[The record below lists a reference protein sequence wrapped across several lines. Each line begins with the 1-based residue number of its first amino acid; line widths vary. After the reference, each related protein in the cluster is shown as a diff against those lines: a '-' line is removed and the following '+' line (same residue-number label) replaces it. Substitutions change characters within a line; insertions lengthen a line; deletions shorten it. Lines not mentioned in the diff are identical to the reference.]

1 MGTKVHCKS
10 YLPGYCSMRD
20 LNEDYSSSNWPL
32 FYGDKPLADGQ
43 YYNSLLPRTVTNAYP
58 GDDKDALKQTML
70 EHEAVFKHQV
80 FELHR
85 LYKIQRD
92 MMDEI
97 GRKEPHDHRM
107 LMETSSSS
115 SPLSGCSSKDCEILE
130 FRPSKARKKLFDLQL
145 PPDQYIDTEEGE
157 QSLYDK
163 TPDIEKYP
171 PKINDKITSESSVKL
186 NFGGVTKIDC
196 DGDGSRFGSCLRN
209 SVGFADLNE
218 PIQVEE
224 AALPGSV
231 GFIGGAVCH
240 AETKDLD
247 GAAKSKSHF
256 LLGLSKEVLQNSQH
270 RSSNLTS
277 SKLHIENRRVG
288 REWLPYMLETGHS
301 KTHPNSSHQGLQ
313 SDKSFI
319 ASQLMHATLDKVHQ
333 PLGILSSDHSRGD
346 LGRERTVG
354 GLGLSARS
362 RDLSCSNYL
371 EPVLVS
377 HLSNP
382 NPLVHASDLDNAWS
396 HSIST
401 SGKPNTLKHLLTAT
415 RFFKNK
421 WHLNSCSGSKPVYG
435 SCLPTN
441 CNGFYHGSSS
451 GSKDVLTWLPSA
463 GFDYFN
469 CNKYDKVT
477 SERSINYGARSF
489 LKGSHVIDISD
500 DDRKCEGHLE
510 VFPWLKA
517 KPANNMNEGTST
529 RRDSNSSELS
539 FLQAAS
545 NQFSSRS
552 ETVKASN
559 QLFTQKITVPA
570 CDNDVRAKRNGVG
583 DCRVN
588 GKIFGFPIFANPC
601 TPKTKSS
608 SVVSASASIQCPTR
622 QEDIKSERKNGLIDI
637 NLACDPESGTQ
648 IAAEVVVVEKGRDKK
663 VANFRTLIDLN
674 ACASEDEVK
683 LSSSIASTSVNVKI
697 AVEINLEVPAVPET
711 EEDILPVEDKKQHEV
726 EQPQD
731 EAVRIAADIIVA
743 ISSSDH
749 RNRVEET
756 TCNRSEVP
764 SEDSLLW
771 FVEVVSSF
779 VNNLERKLG
788 TESRSKHSGYIN
800 LSLSNEIDDFEAMTL
815 NLTEVTEEEYMPKPL
830 VPEILGVEETGT
842 ISLMNRP
849 RRGQARR
856 GRPRR
861 DFQRDILP
869 GLASLSRHEVT
880 EDLQTFGGLMR
891 ATGHVWYSGL
901 TRRNGTRNGGAAR
914 GRRRSVVDTDATA
927 AATATVTAR
936 RKVHCQI
943 VKVGSPDSLVLTG
956 LVDMYAKCGDI
967 ECSREVF
974 DEIDDSNVVSWT
986 SMIVGYVQNEGG
998 GFDNDCTEEDVMS
1011 FNQMRDG
1018 LCEGNQYIF
1027 ASIVTACTKLGASHQ
1042 GKWVHRCVIKKGIEL
1057 DSFLGIPLVD
1067 MYVKCGAM
1075 GDAQS
1080 LFDELHTFDLV
1091 SWTAMI
1097 VGFL

>member
-32 FYGDKPLADGQ
+32 FYGDKPLANGQ
-43 YYNSLLPRTVTNAYP
+43 YYNSFLPRTVTNAYP

-97 GRKEPHDHRM
+97 GRKEPHDHRI

-115 SPLSGCSSKDCEILE
+115 SPLVSHMPSNDAWKWHKTNFPLVNSEMITSPLSCTKGNGSKVGRIPSQSGCSSKDCEILE

-145 PPDQYIDTEEGE
+145 PADQYIDTEEGE
-157 QSLYDK
+157 QSLDVK
-163 TPDIEKYP
+163 IPDIEKYP

-196 DGDGSRFGSCLRN
+196 DGDALRFGSCLRN

-270 RSSNLTS
+270 RSSNWTS

-301 KTHPNSSHQGLQ
+301 KTHPNSSIQGLQ

-354 GLGLSARS
+354 SLGLSARS
-362 RDLSCSNYL
+362 RDLSCSNYWD
-371 EPVLVS
+371 PVLVS

-401 SGKPNTLKHLLTAT
+401 SGKPNSSLTQKLLSSQAQPPFNSLDTLCKSSQASAESHEI
-415 RFFKNK
+415 FKNK
-421 WHLNSCSGSKPVYG
+421 WHLNSSSGSKPVYG

-451 GSKDVLTWLPSA
+451 GSKDVSTWLPSA

-500 DDRKCEGHLE
+500 DDRNCEGHLE
-510 VFPWLKA
+510 VFPCLKA
-517 KPANNMNEGTST
+517 KPAHNMNEGTST

-539 FLQAAS
+539 FFQAAS

-570 CDNDVRAKRNGVG
+570 CDNDVGAKRNGVG

-588 GKIFGFPIFANPC
+588 GKILGFPIFANPC

-622 QEDIKSERKNGLIDI
+622 QEDIKSERNNELIDI

-731 EAVRIAADIIVA
+731 EAVRIAADTIVA

-779 VNNLERKLG
+779 VNNLESKFG

-815 NLTEVTEEEYMPKPL
+815 NLTEVTEEEYMPRPL

-842 ISLMNRP
+842 ISLLNRP

-901 TRRNGTRNGGAAR
+901 TRRNGTRNGGATR
-914 GRRRSVVDTDATA
+914 GRRRSVVDTAA
-927 AATATVTAR
+927 AATATVTAST
-936 RKVHCQI
+936 VYTPLIHQLNNI
-943 VKVGSPDSLVLTG
+943 EVGLEDRTLTG
-956 LVDMYAKCGDI
+956 WGKTPRRPRRQRCPA
-967 ECSREVF
+967 
-974 DEIDDSNVVSWT
+974 
-986 SMIVGYVQNEGG
+986 
-998 GFDNDCTEEDVMS
+998 
-1011 FNQMRDG
+1011 
-1018 LCEGNQYIF
+1018 GNPP
-1027 ASIVTACTKLGASHQ
+1027 SILLT
-1042 GKWVHRCVIKKGIEL
+1042 
-1057 DSFLGIPLVD
+1057 
-1067 MYVKCGAM
+1067 
-1075 GDAQS
+1075 
-1080 LFDELHTFDLV
+1080 
-1091 SWTAMI
+1091 
-1097 VGFL
+1097 